1 MKLRRHNST
10 SSAMMSVRASTA
22 VGALALGLAVS
33 LSGCAAA
40 GAAGAGQHSTATQL
54 PSPAIS
60 TSPTPEASADPIAEA
75 MALVVRP
82 EALEFVD
89 ADGGVLLAVSYE
101 APAAEMVDS
110 LTAVI
115 GSAPE
120 TREHDGGLESPP
132 GVYYEWPGL
141 TVSDPEPVDGLFPGL
156 SNLMLSVS
164 APSAGG
170 IESITTE
177 QGYAVGAETAPI
189 LLENDWTVPEYGAFN
204 FPAEFGPELGAASGD
219 NPAYP
224 NAWAVSINAESQ
236 ATVIMHIVAP
246 VNFGVQG
253 H

>member
-1 MKLRRHNST
+1 MKPRRHTST
-10 SSAMMSVRASTA
+10 SWAMASVRAGTA
-22 VGALALGLAVS
+22 LGTLALGVAVS

-40 GAAGAGQHSTATQL
+40 GAAGAGQQSGATQS
-54 PSPAIS
+54 PSPVIS
-60 TSPTPEASADPIAEA
+60 ASPTPEASADPIAGTT
-75 MALVVRP
+75 ALVIRP
-82 EALEFVD
+82 EVVEFVD
-89 ADGGVLLAVSYE
+89 SEGGVLRAVSFE
-101 APAAEMVDS
+101 APAAEMVDA
-110 LTAVI
+110 LTVVI

-120 TREHDGGLESPP
+120 TSEHDGGLESPP
-132 GVYYEWPGL
+132 GVYYEWAGL

-177 QGYAVGAETAPI
+177 QGYAVGSETAPI

-204 FPAEFGPELGAASGD
+204 FPAEFGPELGPASGD

-224 NAWAVSINAESQ
+224 NAWAVSISAESQ

-246 VNFGVQG
+246 VNFGIQG